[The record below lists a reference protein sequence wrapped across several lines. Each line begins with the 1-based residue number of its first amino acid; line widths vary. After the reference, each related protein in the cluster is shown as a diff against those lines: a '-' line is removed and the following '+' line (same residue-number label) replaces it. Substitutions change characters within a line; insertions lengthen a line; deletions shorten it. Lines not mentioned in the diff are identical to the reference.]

1 MSQLA
6 WLFPIYGEKKN
17 VPNHLPD
24 ECMWSA
30 ALPFSSQ
37 PFPPKKNHNINIHH
51 QIYNQWIGL
60 RENLQE
66 TIDFPMKYEAFL

>member
-1 MSQLA
+1 MH
-6 WLFPIYGEKKN
+6 
-17 VPNHLPD
+17 VV
-24 ECMWSA
+24 A

-37 PFPPKKNHNINIHH
+37 PFPPQKNHNINIHH

>member
-1 MSQLA
+1 MHVVRCFTFLLST
-6 WLFPIYGEKKN
+6 
-17 VPNHLPD
+17 
-24 ECMWSA
+24 
-30 ALPFSSQ
+30 
-37 PFPPKKNHNINIHH
+37 FPPQKKHNINIHH